1 MAASTA
7 ERRRPICCSIEHSES
22 VENYLKALYQLAG
35 EGRVT
40 TTSGISA
47 RLGVSAPSVS
57 AMVTRLSEAGLIGR
71 DHGGRSG
78 GQWALTDHGLRHA
91 QAVVRRHRLLET
103 FLFTAL
109 AVPWDEVHDEAE
121 VLEHALSD
129 RLTDRIAA
137 ALGDPR
143 HDPHGDPIPPKDGK
157 HVECWP
163 GSLSS
168 AAPGVRFHVERI
180 SDRDSEALRYLGGL
194 GIRPGVVL
202 VVTQRDPFGGPLW
215 VTLDGESLAL
225 GDQLVSKVHGT
236 AEEMAQA

>member
-1 MAASTA
+1 MGSATA
-7 ERRRPICCSIEHSES
+7 PHRRPTCCSVEHSES

-35 EGRVT
+35 EGDVI
-40 TTSGISA
+40 TTSGVSV

-57 AMVTRLSEAGLIGR
+57 AMVARLTEAGLIGR
-71 DHGGRSG
+71 DGGGRL
-78 GQWALTDHGLRHA
+78 ALTDHGLRHA

-121 VLEHALSD
+121 VLEHAVSE

-143 HDPHGDPIPPKDGK
+143 YDPHGDPIPPKDGE

-163 GSLSS
+163 GPLSS
-168 AAPGVRFHVERI
+168 VAPGERFRVERI
-180 SDRDSEALRYLGGL
+180 SDRDSEALRYFGEL

-215 VTLDGESLAL
+215 VTVDGESLAL
-225 GDQLVSKVHGT
+225 GDQLVGKVHGT
-236 AEEMAQA
+236 VEERAQR